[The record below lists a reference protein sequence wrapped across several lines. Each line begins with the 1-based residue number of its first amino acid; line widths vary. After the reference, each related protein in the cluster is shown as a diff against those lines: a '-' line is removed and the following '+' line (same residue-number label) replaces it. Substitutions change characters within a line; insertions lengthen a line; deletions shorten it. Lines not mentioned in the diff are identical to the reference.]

1 MKNILEVS
9 KADVM
14 EVYSGRPGCA
24 CGCQGKYSVNP
35 AHKALA
41 DAKRGYVLDD
51 NINMAQVSRVLKIVQ
66 EAASVNPSSVK
77 YTESD
82 GLGVYSFDTPERYR
96 WVYVPLA

>member
-41 DAKRGYVLDD
+41 DAKRAMYW
-51 NINMAQVSRVLKIVQ
+51 MTTSTWRRFRV
-66 EAASVNPSSVK
+66 
-77 YTESD
+77 Y
-82 GLGVYSFDTPERYR
+82 
-96 WVYVPLA
+96 